1 LHVPGKWNEAN
12 AMTADID
19 NTQKYVNRAATV
31 MKLLSNARRLLIFD
45 AIAQHGPIEFQMLRK
60 RIPTPAS
67 TLSRIIDKFAAA
79 KMVKKNKLNKALILT
94 ANPDAIYPA
103 IWFLMSAH
111 RKLAPT
117 KESAATDK

>member
-1 LHVPGKWNEAN
+1 
-12 AMTADID
+12 MTADID

-45 AIAQHGPIEFQMLRK
+45 AIAQHGPIEFQVLRK

-79 KMVKKNKLNKALILT
+79 KMVKKTKLDKALILT

-111 RKLAPT
+111 RKLAPP